1 MKKFTKKQWIKFSIA
16 AVLYTLFAIWMQNLW
31 LLLGLIVLV
40 DIFLTH
46 YIPWGAWKRS
56 KNPAVRNVLEWV
68 DDIVFALVAVYFI
81 NLFVFQNYQIPSSS
95 LEKSLLVG
103 DYLFVSKLSYGPRV
117 PNTPISFPLVQNTLP
132 ILNCKSYLDWPE
144 WGYKRV
150 KGLGHVKRNDIVVF
164 NFPAGDT
171 IAVKVQNPDYYSLV
185 EEYGRERILL
195 DKATF
200 GEVMYRPVDKRENYV
215 KRCIGMPGDT
225 LQLIDNQVYI
235 DGKPAENPKD
245 MQFNYFIE
253 TDGSPI
259 TEEQFRLMDVSK
271 DDRMLASSGGYY
283 QNLLSY
289 LGFTPNANGQYNP
302 VYRLPLT
309 KKALVIAEKLPT
321 VKKVIIEPETLGG
334 PTYPVGYNTGWTR
347 DNFGP
352 LWIPKKGA
360 TIPLDERNLALYSRC
375 IKNYENN
382 TLEVKDGK
390 VYINGQKTFITGAK
404 EYPYMLVLARDP
416 QPKDP
421 KKAFTLWWVDSSKP
435 GIKINPL
442 HKIGWHM
449 LSTCEVYLDNVE
461 VEESDMVGEEGMGFL
476 NVMYNFEMERLINA
490 ARSTGFA
497 ECAFEDAARYANQ
510 RIAFGK
516 PIGHNQMI
524 QEKLALMAIKI
535 DNMRNMVLKVAWQ
548 ADQHQSLRTSAALA
562 KLYCARTAMEVIDDA
577 IQIMG
582 GLGYTDEARVSRFWR
597 DVRCE
602 RIGGGTDEIMIYV
615 AGRQILKDY
624 QNK

>member
-1 MKKFTKKQWIKFSIA
+1 MRCSGILITNGQCIHSMRRFGSAEQLRKTAESTLETGDPAYALALTEPGAGSDNNSATTTYTRKTARSTSTDKN
-16 AVLYTLFAIWMQNLW
+16 LY
-31 LLLGLIVLV
+31 
-40 DIFLTH
+40 
-46 YIPWGAWKRS
+46 YRC
-56 KNPAVRNVLEWV
+56 E
-68 DDIVFALVAVYFI
+68 
-81 NLFVFQNYQIPSSS
+81 
-95 LEKSLLVG
+95 
-103 DYLFVSKLSYGPRV
+103 RV
-117 PNTPISFPLVQNTLP
+117 PV
-132 ILNCKSYLDWPE
+132 Y
-144 WGYKRV
+144 
-150 KGLGHVKRNDIVVF
+150 
-164 NFPAGDT
+164 AG
-171 IAVKVQNPDYYSLV
+171 AGARS
-185 EEYGRERILL
+185 
-195 DKATF
+195 AT
-200 GEVMYRPVDKRENYV
+200 RK
-215 KRCIGMPGDT
+215 
-225 LQLIDNQVYI
+225 
-235 DGKPAENPKD
+235 
-245 MQFNYFIE
+245 
-253 TDGSPI
+253 
-259 TEEQFRLMDVSK
+259 
-271 DDRMLASSGGYY
+271 
-283 QNLLSY
+283 
-289 LGFTPNANGQYNP
+289 
-302 VYRLPLT
+302 
-309 KKALVIAEKLPT
+309 
-321 VKKVIIEPETLGG
+321 
-334 PTYPVGYNTGWTR
+334 
-347 DNFGP
+347 
-352 LWIPKKGA
+352 IP
-360 TIPLDERNLALYSRC
+360 
-375 IKNYENN
+375 
-382 TLEVKDGK
+382 
-390 VYINGQKTFITGAK
+390 
-404 EYPYMLVLARDP
+404 
-416 QPKDP
+416 
-421 KKAFTLWWVDSSKP
+421 KAFTLWWVDSSKP

-562 KLYCARTAMEVIDDA
+562 NCTVHVPQMEVIDDA

>member
-1 MKKFTKKQWIKFSIA
+1 MDFS
-16 AVLYTLFAIWMQNLW
+16 L
-31 LLLGLIVLV
+31 
-40 DIFLTH
+40 
-46 YIPWGAWKRS
+46 
-56 KNPAVRNVLEWV
+56 
-68 DDIVFALVAVYFI
+68 
-81 NLFVFQNYQIPSSS
+81 
-95 LEKSLLVG
+95 
-103 DYLFVSKLSYGPRV
+103 
-117 PNTPISFPLVQNTLP
+117 
-132 ILNCKSYLDWPE
+132 
-144 WGYKRV
+144 
-150 KGLGHVKRNDIVVF
+150 
-164 NFPAGDT
+164 
-171 IAVKVQNPDYYSLV
+171 
-185 EEYGRERILL
+185 
-195 DKATF
+195 
-200 GEVMYRPVDKRENYV
+200 
-215 KRCIGMPGDT
+215 
-225 LQLIDNQVYI
+225 
-235 DGKPAENPKD
+235 
-245 MQFNYFIE
+245 
-253 TDGSPI
+253 
-259 TEEQFRLMDVSK
+259 TEEQELLLASIRELITTNFPEEYFRTCDQNGTYPREFMRALADNGISMLGVPEEFGGIPADYVTQMLALMEVSK
-271 DDRMLASSGGYY
+271 CGAPAFLI
-283 QNLLSY
+283 
-289 LGFTPNANGQYNP
+289 TNGQCIHSM
-302 VYRLPLT
+302 RRFGS
-309 KKALVIAEKLPT
+309 AEQLRKTAESTL
-321 VKKVIIEPETLGG
+321 ETGD
-334 PTYPVGYNTGWTR
+334 PAY
-347 DNFGP
+347 
-352 LWIPKKGA
+352 A
-360 TIPLDERNLALYSRC
+360 LALTEPGAGSDNNSATTTYTR
-375 IKNYENN
+375 KN
-382 TLEVKDGK
+382 GK

-404 EYPYMLVLARDP
+404 EYPYMLVLARDPQPKDPKKAFTLWWVDSSKPGIKINPLHKIGWHMLSTCEVYLDNVEVEESDMVGEEGMGFLNVMYNFEMERLIDP

-602 RIGGGTDEIMIYV
+602 RIGGGTDEIMIRRSLGSTDEARVSRFWRDVRCERIGGGTDEIMIYV

-624 QNK
+624 QNKSSAGGAAS